1 MKTPMTFTKLIIH
14 KTQIKKK
21 IIDVKKMNLEFD
33 YYDYDEIKMNTSTG
47 ILAQKPW
54 VLHDICMGKH
64 LLFLRSK
71 Q

>member
-33 YYDYDEIKMNTSTG
+33 YYDYDEIKMNTSTE
-47 ILAQKPW
+47 ILAQKP
-54 VLHDICMGKH
+54 
-64 LLFLRSK
+64 
-71 Q
+71 